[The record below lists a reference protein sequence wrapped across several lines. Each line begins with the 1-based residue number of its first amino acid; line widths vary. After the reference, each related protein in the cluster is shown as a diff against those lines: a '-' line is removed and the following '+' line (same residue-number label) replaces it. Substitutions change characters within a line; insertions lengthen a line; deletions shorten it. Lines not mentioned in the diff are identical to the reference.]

1 MTHAYA
7 KFKTR
12 DRNID
17 TNSIDSTPS
26 NSDFSDDSNSTL
38 SSESGIPMTKGSYN
52 RDDRQRHHHTQNHKH
67 HQNHRR
73 FDSDMTVTNDLE
85 IQDAP
90 DSSRKAKRMFS
101 WMFTNKVPPVTLPQ
115 DRKPY
120 PWKTS
125 NILWRTFFWWF
136 WPILYKGYL
145 RTLEPDDLFK
155 LTDDLKVETMHR
167 KFEHNLAKRIDAK
180 RSQYIKKNQPHPN
193 MAKFEW
199 SKMLIPLA
207 LFDTFRW
214 QYTMSCVY
222 LVLAYT
228 TQAVSPLITRRLID
242 FVTYRYYGLEKTVNK
257 GVGYSLACVI
267 LISFNGLLLNHFWQ
281 NSMTTGAQAK
291 AVLTKSLLIKSMK
304 MSTRARH
311 KFPIGN
317 ITSLMATDLS
327 KVDLAFGFAPVLFCF
342 PVPVVIAIGLLLT
355 NLGVTSLVG
364 IGLFIVSLI
373 ICSLLSKVL
382 FAIRSKAVKYTD
394 QRVSLMREVLS
405 HLKVIKFYAWE
416 DAYRERI
423 TKLRDL
429 EMKELFKL
437 KVVRDIISAYA
448 LTLPFTTSMVTFVVL
463 WATDSF
469 KSPGKMFA
477 SLSLFGILAQSIML
491 LPLAL
496 STSSD
501 AMVGFE
507 RLRKVLQAHEYDS
520 EEARLSNTNNA
531 WSRPLPPNVSIS
543 CRSCCFS
550 YSNVEE
556 GDDESLNEA
565 DSTMCTEV
573 KEKSSFDNFATASE
587 SGSLGSSVKNF
598 PGVIDLSVDIERGSF
613 VMITGIIGS
622 GKTTLLNALGGLV
635 KLSSGSL
642 QVSTEPLLCSNS
654 WIQNATFRDNITF
667 GKPFDAVLYK
677 KVVFACAL
685 EDDLA
690 LLPSGDLTEIGERGV
705 TLSGGQKA
713 RLNLARAAY
722 HGLEIMLFDDILSAV
737 DIRVGRHIVRHLFGD
752 LLKGHTIVL
761 ATHQISLI
769 SNVDKI
775 IFLNG
780 DGTADVGNLQELKSR
795 NHNFRNLVVF
805 AEESAGKTKKSTKH
819 KEAVLF
825 TSNSNLLNDS
835 QALIRGKIIQEEE
848 KSVNAISASVYA
860 KYFNLGTG
868 VIGKIMPYAFLFV
881 VILATFTQ
889 IFTNT
894 WLSYWVEKKFKGKS
908 DKFYVTIYVVLTIVT
923 VLLTAV
929 EFVFLGYVNN
939 VASRIINISAV
950 SRILHVPASF
960 IDTTP
965 MGRILNR
972 FSKDT
977 DALDN
982 ELGEQLRLF
991 IFPMAL
997 IIGIIILCGTY
1008 LPYFLISVPFLA
1020 FAFVFVSNFYQ
1031 GSGREIKRL
1040 EAIQRSKVYNN
1051 FNETLTGMATIKAFK
1066 AEKMF
1071 VQKNDEFL
1079 NRMNEAYLLTVV
1091 NQRWLCVH
1099 LDFVA
1104 AAFAAIISLL
1114 CVTGQFNISPSSTGL
1129 LINYV
1134 IQIVGFLS
1142 LTVRAMTQAENEM
1155 NSVERLY
1162 NYAFNIEQEPAY
1174 KIPDHE
1180 PAKDWPY
1187 SGYIQFENVSLRYRP
1202 NLPVVLKNLNFSIYP
1217 GEKVGICGRTG
1228 AGKSSIMTALYRL
1241 ADIETGTIR
1250 IDGLDITKLGLYD
1263 LRSRLSIIPQDPVLF
1278 QGTIRKN
1285 LDPFNEYDD
1294 EILWSAL
1301 RRAGLLDYL
1310 TIERFGHLKLDNAN
1324 INAED
1329 LPQFHLD
1336 QVVDDEGANFSLGE
1350 RQLLA
1355 LARALVCDAKI
1366 LILDEATSLVDY
1378 VTDSK
1383 IQKTIAREFK
1393 HCTILCIAHRLK
1405 TILDYDRILVME
1417 GGKLIEKGSPYNLY
1431 KQEGVFRLMCD
1442 KANVRVEDF

>member
-7 KFKTR
+7 KFKSNHR
-12 DRNID
+12 IIH

-26 NSDFSDDSNSTL
+26 NSDYSNNSTL
-38 SSESGIPMTKGSYN
+38 SLESEIPMSKGN
-52 RDDRQRHHHTQNHKH
+52 HTINDERNDHHLRLHNLSHK
-67 HQNHRR
+67 RL
-73 FDSDMTVTNDLE
+73 DSDLTVTNDDIE
-85 IQDAP
+85 RQGMP
-90 DSSRKAKRMFS
+90 NSSKKAKRMFS
-101 WMFTNKVPPVTLPQ
+101 WMFTSKIPPVTLPQ

-120 PWKTS
+120 PWKSS
-125 NILWRTFFWWF
+125 NFLWRTFFWWF

-155 LTDDLKVETMHR
+155 LTEDLKVENMHS
-167 KFEHNLAKRIDAK
+167 KFEKNLSKRIEAKRA
-180 RSQYIKKNQPHPN
+180 QYIKNKQPHPD
-193 MAKFEW
+193 MTKFEW

-207 LFDTFRW
+207 LFDTFRF
-214 QYTMSCVY
+214 QYTMSCIY

-228 TQAVSPLITRRLID
+228 TQSVSPLITRRLID
-242 FVTYRYYGLEKTVNK
+242 FVTYRYYGLEKTVNN
-257 GVGYSLACVI
+257 GVAYSLTCVV
-267 LISFNGLLLNHFWQ
+267 LISLNGLLLNHFWQ

-291 AVLTKSLLIKSMK
+291 AVLTKSLLLKSMR
-304 MSTRARH
+304 MSNKARQ

-342 PVPVVIAIGLLLT
+342 PIPVIIAVALLLT

-364 IGLFIVSLI
+364 IGLFVVSLV

-382 FAIRSKAVKYTD
+382 FAIRTRAVKYTD
-394 QRVSLMREVLS
+394 QRISLMREVLS

-416 DAYRERI
+416 EAYRERI
-423 TKLRDL
+423 TKIRDL

-437 KVVRDIISAYA
+437 KVVRDIVSAYA
-448 LTLPFTTSMVTFVVL
+448 LTLPFTTSMITFVVL

-507 RLRKVLQAHEYDS
+507 RLRKVFQAHEYDS
-520 EEARLSNTNNA
+520 EDARLANTNNA
-531 WSRPLPPNVSIS
+531 WSRPLPPSVSIS
-543 CRSCCFS
+543 CRSCCFNYGS
-550 YSNVEE
+550 LEA
-556 GDDESLNEA
+556 GDDSMLSEA
-565 DSTMCTEV
+565 GSTLSSEL
-573 KEKSSFDNFATASE
+573 KEKTASFDNFATASE
-587 SGSLGSSVKNF
+587 SGSLGSSARNF
-598 PGVIDLSVDIERGSF
+598 PGVIDLSVDIQKGSF

-642 QVSTEPLLCSNS
+642 QVSSEPLLCSNS

-667 GKPFDAVLYK
+667 GRPFDHDLYK
-677 KVVFACAL
+677 KVLFACAL

-737 DIRVGRHIVRHLFGD
+737 DVRVGKHIVRHLFGD
-752 LLKGHTIVL
+752 LLRGHTIVL
-761 ATHQISLI
+761 ATHQISLV
-769 SNVDKI
+769 SNVDQI

-780 DGTADVGNLQELKSR
+780 DGTADVGNVQELKSR
-795 NHNFRNLVVF
+795 NQNFRNLIVF
-805 AEESAGKTKKSTKH
+805 AEEIAGKVKKTTKETKF
-819 KEAVLF
+819 ELYD
-825 TSNSNLLNDS
+825 SGSNLLKSS
-835 QALIRGKIIQEEE
+835 QALINGKIIQEEE
-848 KSVNAISASVYA
+848 KSVNAISASVYT
-860 KYFNLGTG
+860 KYITLGSG
-868 VIGKIMPYAFLFV
+868 IIGKLMPYAFLFA

-908 DKFYVTIYVVLTIVT
+908 DKFYVSIYIALTFIT
-923 VLLTAV
+923 VFLTAV

-939 VASRIINISAV
+939 VASRVINISAV
-950 SRILHVPASF
+950 NRILHVPSSF
-960 IDTTP
+960 LDTTP

-1020 FAFVFVSNFYQ
+1020 FAFVFISNFYQ

-1066 AEKMF
+1066 AESMF
-1071 VQKNDEFL
+1071 LKKNDEFL
-1079 NRMNEAYLLTVV
+1079 NRMNEAYLLTIA

-1114 CVTGQFNISPSSTGL
+1114 CVTGLFNISPSSTGL

-1162 NYAFNIEQEPAY
+1162 NYAFNIEQEPPY

-1187 SGYIQFENVSLRYRP
+1187 SGYIQFENVTLRYRP

-1241 ADIETGTIR
+1241 ANIETGTIR

-1285 LDPFNEYDD
+1285 LDPFNDYDD
-1294 EILWSAL
+1294 EVLWSAL

-1310 TIERFGHLKLDNAN
+1310 TIERYGHYKLDGKH
-1324 INAED
+1324 ITSED
-1329 LPQFHLD
+1329 LPKFHLD
-1336 QVVDDEGANFSLGE
+1336 QVVDDEGVNFSLGE

-1355 LARALVCDAKI
+1355 LARALVSDTKI

-1393 HCTILCIAHRLK
+1393 HCTILCIAHRMK
-1405 TILDYDRILVME
+1405 TILDYDRILVMD

-1442 KANVRVEDF
+1442 KANVKVEDF